1 MGVEMDLRAADDS
14 ESRFAGYVEGLVSV
28 IGHADRAGP
37 LRDYC
42 VGLMLPC
49 ERKSV
54 EPMAAV
60 TAPAR
65 VAAQHQSLLHFVGNA
80 PWSDERV
87 LAKVRE
93 MVLPEI
99 ERHGPIEAW
108 IIDDTGFP
116 KQGRHS
122 VGVARQYCGQLG
134 KQDNCQVA
142 VSLSVANHHASL
154 PVAYRLYLPQDWAED
169 SKRRRKAGVPEGI
182 SFKTKPEIALEQLRW
197 ACEAGLA
204 RGVVLMDAGYGADT
218 RPNTTV
224 WPSGAVPLP
233 PKRWS
238 GRGRRP
244 KLMRRDGKHQPISV
258 KQLALGLRKRAWR
271 TIKWREGTAEW
282 LSSRFARVRVR
293 IAHRDYNLTE
303 ARPEEWLLIE
313 WPEGE
318 DEPTKYWLSTLPKEV
333 SFRRLVDTAKL
344 RWRIERDYQKLKQ
357 ELGLGHFEGRGW
369 RGFHHH
375 APLCVAAYGFLISER
390 ETIPPSGPHSTT
402 LFPKL
407 APPDGYQPRGSAA
420 TARASHPKLNRNHAS
435 TADRRARQKYAAMSM
450 LERSNRRTVAAQKY
464 VTQ

>member
-1 MGVEMDLRAADDS
+1 MGVDMDLRAADDS

-80 PWSDERV
+80 PWSDEKV

-93 MVLPEI
+93 MVLPEV

-169 SKRRRKAGVPEGI
+169 RNRRRKAVQYTRDMNSPFTER
-182 SFKTKPEIALEQLRW
+182 SRKLLLESLQ
-197 ACEAGLA
+197 A
-204 RGVVLMDAGYGADT
+204 R
-218 RPNTTV
+218 
-224 WPSGAVPLP
+224 S
-233 PKRWS
+233 
-238 GRGRRP
+238 
-244 KLMRRDGKHQPISV
+244 
-258 KQLALGLRKRAWR
+258 
-271 TIKWREGTAEW
+271 
-282 LSSRFARVRVR
+282 
-293 IAHRDYNLTE
+293 
-303 ARPEEWLLIE
+303 
-313 WPEGE
+313 
-318 DEPTKYWLSTLPKEV
+318 
-333 SFRRLVDTAKL
+333 
-344 RWRIERDYQKLKQ
+344 
-357 ELGLGHFEGRGW
+357 
-369 RGFHHH
+369 
-375 APLCVAAYGFLISER
+375 
-390 ETIPPSGPHSTT
+390 
-402 LFPKL
+402 
-407 APPDGYQPRGSAA
+407 A
-420 TARASHPKLNRNHAS
+420 TATYNG
-435 TADRRARQKYAAMSM
+435 
-450 LERSNRRTVAAQKY
+450 
-464 VTQ
+464 